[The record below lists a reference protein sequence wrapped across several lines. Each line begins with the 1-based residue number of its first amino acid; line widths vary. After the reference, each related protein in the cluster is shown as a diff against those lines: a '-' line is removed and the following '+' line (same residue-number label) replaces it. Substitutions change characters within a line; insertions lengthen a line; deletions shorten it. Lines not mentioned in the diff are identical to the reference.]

1 MEMTMKAAATARR
14 NLAYRLERY
23 FADLEKREASIGRRE
38 GDHLLRALEH
48 LQAGSFDAGE
58 RDVMWAEL
66 ASRQADAVDAHP
78 TVSVTVLRERL
89 AVIGGAGE

>member
-1 MEMTMKAAATARR
+1 MLTQKAIETARR
-14 NLAYRLERY
+14 NLAHRLDRY
-23 FADLEKREASIGRRE
+23 FAILEKREASIGKRE
-38 GDHLLRALEH
+38 GDHLLRALDH
-48 LQAGSFDAGE
+48 LQSGSFDAGE

-89 AVIGGAGE
+89 AVIVGAGE

>member
-1 MEMTMKAAATARR
+1 MKAAETARR
-14 NLAYRLERY
+14 NLAHRLDRY
-23 FADLEKREASIGRRE
+23 LADLEKREADIGKRE
-38 GDHLLRALEH
+38 GDHLLRALDH

-66 ASRQADAVDAHP
+66 ASRQADAVEAHP
-78 TVSVTVLRERL
+78 TISVTMLRERL